1 MYVIYWQNFCCQPV
15 SHFWFQITRPSP
27 GLGCIHI
34 KWLGIIYFR
43 NDRLEK
49 MCFAH
54 EKWNPTAHQVS
65 CFLEILLF
73 PFSLY
78 FHFFFLSLKFLERIQ
93 IQIRKHLATHSQ
105 SWGCLRQHSQG
116 RERKELLSQLT
127 LYMALGSPASKE
139 RGVNTHFAGS
149 AGLGELAKKGSHPEG
164 VRMLEHDHLLSWC
177 WTLSSP
183 LFVFPPGS
191 FYPAQYY
198 INEPNPV
205 SVWEAQPLWMS
216 WWTGCLLRVGL
227 PMEKLGY

>member
-54 EKWNPTAHQVS
+54 EKWNPTARQVS

-78 FHFFFLSLKFLERIQ
+78 FCFFFLSLKFLERIQ
-93 IQIRKHLATHSQ
+93 MQIRKHLATPSQ
-105 SWGCLRQHSQG
+105 SWSCLRRHSQG
-116 RERKELLSQLT
+116 ERTEGITITTDT
-127 LYMALGSPASKE
+127 LYGPWESSKQ
-139 RGVNTHFAGS
+139 
-149 AGLGELAKKGSHPEG
+149 GEGCEYPLC
-164 VRMLEHDHLLSWC
+164 RLSWIRWVGQDSIPPRRDEDAGTWPC
-177 WTLSSP
+177 ALVMLNAFLPTVCVSSWFLLP
-183 LFVFPPGS
+183 S
-191 FYPAQYY
+191 T
-198 INEPNPV
+198 V
-205 SVWEAQPLWMS
+205 SISMS
-216 WWTGCLLRVGL
+216 QI
-227 PMEKLGY
+227 PYQSEKHSLCECHDGRDAFWG